1 MENSNVAKIVIGF
14 FMIILGVV
22 LIASVAN
29 SSDLV
34 VSQISTV
41 NETIDIG
48 SARNETAAA
57 DWADINSSVTLYIAN
72 VPSGWRI
79 ADCIISG
86 VAMRNEAGTALVRN
100 TDYNF
105 TESTGG
111 LWFMN
116 TTNVVQGGAEVNV
129 TSIDYTRCPLE
140 YLNIAWGRSV
150 LNLVAGFFALAI
162 MGLGIGLFYSVA
174 KDAGIV

>member
-1 MENSNVAKIVIGF
+1 MENNNIAKIVVGF

-22 LIASVAN
+22 LIASVAD
-29 SSDLV
+29 SSDSV
-34 VSQISTV
+34 TSQISAV
-41 NETIDIG
+41 NETI
-48 SARNETAAA
+48 SLTTARNETAAV
-57 DWADINSSVTLYIAN
+57 DWADINSSVNLYIAN
-72 VPSGWRI
+72 LPSGWRI
-79 ADCIISG
+79 ADCTISG

-105 TESTGG
+105 TESTGA

-116 TTNVVQGGAEVNV
+116 TTNVVQGSAENNV
-129 TSIDYTRCPLE
+129 TSIDYTYCPLT

-162 MGLGIGLFYSVA
+162 LGLGLGMFYSVA